1 MNLSN
6 QQVPSL
12 DDSGPTAT
20 GLAVPGSR
28 FSRHRQSIPR
38 HSSTN
43 STRLQVIDDEQRFT
57 DKVSGYMKDRWEL
70 ADAGFDYNV
79 VAVFGSQSTGK
90 STLLNRLFGTRFDVM
105 DDSQRQQ
112 TTRGIWADRGT
123 DGMRVLIMDVEGTD
137 GRERGENQDFERK
150 SALFSL
156 AVSEV
161 LLVNMWE
168 HTVGLYNGANMG
180 LLKTVMEVNL
190 QLFGSNRESKT
201 LLYFVVRDHV
211 SQTPLE
217 NLARTLKQDMERIWD
232 SLSKPSELQ
241 DARLADYFDLKF
253 TSLPHKTLQP
263 EHFEK
268 CALQLRAQFTDRQ
281 SANYVFKTEYKR
293 RVPAD
298 GFPHYA
304 EAIWEKVVS
313 NKDLDL
319 PTQQELLAQYRCDE
333 IAATALIPFRECL
346 EAMRPRVEDGNIV
359 DDLGK
364 RVLAERASALD
375 TFDVQAVRYHSEV
388 YAKKRAAFV
397 QTLDGELYSL
407 FLNQV
412 KNASS
417 KAAATFAND
426 CQREL
431 EDSIDDNE
439 ADFSTVVGDVRRRV
453 TRWFKSIADSLTV
466 DGASWTFN
474 TETRYLETQLD
485 AATEKLRIAE
495 MERAIDQIRRTA
507 KTIMSDVVA
516 EKLNNPTEGD
526 MWAGVMRDGF
536 EVANGKAEQALEHRM
551 DSTGLVLDAGNA
563 EQQKQRAQLMKKLHK
578 GIWEDMVGLLRE
590 EVGDQMVLLK
600 LRNVLEDRFR
610 YDENGLP
617 RVWKPSDDIDAQFA
631 MARGVAQALL
641 PKYSKMDPSS
651 LSKSPRMSGW
661 GSLQFF
667 PPGFEIDSTL
677 TLISPARQR
686 ELAKR
691 FGREADALYL
701 EAKRAMVTTQNH
713 VPIWVMVLLVL
724 LGWNEAMTILFNPLY
739 LILTALVGGAAVVI
753 HNLGLWGPVLRSA
766 NGLASMANDHV
777 HELLVEA
784 VNRTEPPGRQ
794 NKTSPTASS
803 SSAGESSSAGDVP
816 KTLKRRKSSRLVAG
830 NRSSSRVS
838 VNEGIEMEP
847 LGDTGS
853 VGGGGLSASPMSVDS
868 GESGDRF

>member
-1 MNLSN
+1 MSMSN

-12 DDSGPTAT
+12 DDSSGLSSTA

-28 FSRHRQSIPR
+28 SNRTRPSVQRHAA
-38 HSSTN
+38 SS

-57 DKVSGYMKDRWEL
+57 DKASDYMKDRWGL

-123 DGMRVLIMDVEGTD
+123 EGMQVLIMDVEGTD

-190 QLFGSNRESKT
+190 QLFGGNRESKT

-217 NLARTLKQDMERIWD
+217 NLARTLKQDMERIWE

-241 DARLADYFDLKF
+241 DAQLSDYFDLRF

-263 EHFEK
+263 ENFEK

-281 SANYVFKTEYKR
+281 AANYVFRTEYKR

-304 EAIWEKVVS
+304 EAVWEKVVS

-333 IAATALIPFRECL
+333 IAAAALVPFRACL
-346 EAMRPRVEDGNIV
+346 EAMRPRVEGGGIV
-359 DDLGK
+359 EELGK
-364 RVLAERASALD
+364 RVLAERNTALD
-375 TFDVQAVRYHSEV
+375 AFDAQAGRYHSEV
-388 YAKKRAAFV
+388 YEKKRAAFV

-417 KAAATFAND
+417 KATATFSND
-426 CQREL
+426 CQKAL
-431 EDSIDDNE
+431 EEAADDIE
-439 ADFSTVVGDVRRRV
+439 ADFSVVVGDVRRRV
-453 TRWFKSIADSLTV
+453 TRWFRLISDSLTV
-466 DGASWTFN
+466 SGASWTFS
-474 TETRYLETQLD
+474 TEARYLEAQLD
-485 AATEKLRIAE
+485 AVTEKLRVAE
-495 MERAIDQIRRTA
+495 MERAIAQIRRVA
-507 KTIMSDVVA
+507 KAAVGDVVA
-516 EKLNNPTEGD
+516 EKLNNPTDGD
-526 MWAGVMRDGF
+526 MWAGVMLDGF
-536 EVANGKAEQALEHRM
+536 DVANRKAEQALERRAA
-551 DSTGLVLDAGNA
+551 SAGIPLA
-563 EQQKQRAQLMKKLHK
+563 DKQQRALLARKLHR
-578 GIWEDMVGLLRE
+578 GVWEDMVGVLRE
-590 EVGDQMVLLK
+590 EVGDQLVLLK

-631 MARGVAQALL
+631 AARGVAQTLL
-641 PKYSKMDPSS
+641 PKYSKIDPSA
-651 LSKSPRMSGW
+651 LSSSAGGW
-661 GSLQFF
+661 GSAHFF
-667 PPGFEIDSTL
+667 PQAFDVDATL

-713 VPIWVMVLLVL
+713 VPVWVMVLLVI
-724 LGWNEAMTILFNPLY
+724 LGWNEAMAILFNPLY
-739 LILTALVGGAAVVI
+739 LVLTALVGGAAVVI
-753 HNLGLWGPVLRSA
+753 HNLGLWGPVIRSA
-766 NGLASMANDHV
+766 NGLASIANNQV

-784 VNRTEPPGRQ
+784 VNRTEPPSGRQ
-794 NKTSPTASS
+794 NKSSPALSDDASS
-803 SSAGESSSAGDVP
+803 SSSGDAS
-816 KTLKRRKSSRLVAG
+816 KTLRRRRSRLG
-830 NRSSSRVS
+830 TKKSSSSRVS
-838 VNEGIEMEP
+838 LNEDIEMEP
-847 LGDTGS
+847 LEGAGM
-853 VGGGGLSASPMSVDS
+853 SPMSVDS
-868 GESGDRF
+868 GGSG

>member
-1 MNLSN
+1 
-6 QQVPSL
+6 
-12 DDSGPTAT
+12 
-20 GLAVPGSR
+20 
-28 FSRHRQSIPR
+28 
-38 HSSTN
+38 
-43 STRLQVIDDEQRFT
+43 
-57 DKVSGYMKDRWEL
+57 
-70 ADAGFDYNV
+70 
-79 VAVFGSQSTGK
+79 
-90 STLLNRLFGTRFDVM
+90 M

-112 TTRGIWADRGT
+112 TTRGIWADRGV

-217 NLARTLKQDMERIWD
+217 NLARTLKQDIERIWD

-241 DARLADYFDLKF
+241 DAQMSDYFDLKF

-263 EHFEK
+263 ENFEK

-281 SANYVFKTEYKR
+281 AANYVFKTEYKR

-304 EAIWEKVVS
+304 EAVWEKVVS

-333 IAATALIPFRECL
+333 IAATALIPFRDCL

-359 DDLGK
+359 DELGK
-364 RVLAERASALD
+364 RVLAERATAID
-375 TFDVQAVRYHSEV
+375 TFDAQAVRYHSEV
-388 YAKKRAAFV
+388 YEKKRAAFV

-417 KAAATFAND
+417 KATATYAND
-426 CQREL
+426 CQRAL
-431 EDSIDDNE
+431 EDALDDIE
-439 ADFSTVVGDVRRRV
+439 TDFSAVVGDVRRRV
-453 TRWFKSIADSLTV
+453 TRWFKSISDSLTAK
-466 DGASWTFN
+466 GASWSFS

-485 AATEKLRIAE
+485 AVTEKLRVAE

-507 KTIMSDVVA
+507 KASMSDVVA
-516 EKLNNPTEGD
+516 EKLNNPTDGD
-526 MWAGVMRDGF
+526 MWAGVMLEGF
-536 EVANGKAEQALEHRM
+536 EAANRKAEQSLERRM
-551 DSTGLVLDAGNA
+551 DSTGITLADQ
-563 EQQKQRAQLMKKLHK
+563 QQKQRAQLAKKLHK
-578 GIWEDMVGLLRE
+578 GIWEDMVGVLRE

-631 MARGVAQALL
+631 AARGVAQSLL
-641 PKYSKMDPSS
+641 PKYSKMDPSA
-651 LSKSPRMSGW
+651 LSASSNVSGW
-661 GSLQFF
+661 GSVQFF
-667 PPGFEIDSTL
+667 PPGFDIDTTL

-686 ELAKR
+686 ELGKR

-713 VPIWVMVLLVL
+713 VPVWVMVLLVV

-753 HNLGLWGPVLRSA
+753 HNLGLWGPVIRSA
-766 NGLASMANDHV
+766 NGLASMANDHM
-777 HELLVEA
+777 HGLLVEA

-794 NKTSPTASS
+794 NKSSPSPLSS
-803 SSAGESSSAGDVP
+803 GESSSGDVP
-816 KTLKRRKSSRLVAG
+816 KTLRRRKSRSGAG
-830 NRSSSRVS
+830 NRTSSRVS
-838 VNEGIEMEP
+838 LNEDIEMDP
-847 LGDTGS
+847 LGDDAGS
-853 VGGGGLSASPMSVDS
+853 AGMSPMSVDS
-868 GESGDRF
+868 S